1 MGKIKSNPDPASENH
16 SYEVEFFAQKH
27 GLSLKAAKVILYSN
41 GPSRTMCDAAAKA
54 FVAAVAA
61 RRNEQETPRLPVD
74 ARGPETVRR

>member
-16 SYEVEFFAQKH
+16 SYELEFFAEKH

-54 FVAAVAA
+54 FAAAVAA
-61 RRNEQETPRLPVD
+61 RSDQQKTPRLSLH
-74 ARGPETVRR
+74 